1 MSSKKLKIF
10 LVMSGSATA
19 IQDSEIMYLNI
30 LDTLKNLSH
39 DITHYD
45 FGSKWN
51 DIKASSDNEKKEILT
66 SDILDEFKKEEGYDL
81 FLSFLADLYVTP
93 DLYKEIKNICPSVN
107 WTCNSHQFDD
117 LHKEISPYV
126 DLNTYI
132 SLDHKDLYDSV
143 NAKSYWM
150 PMAANPGFY
159 KNNKDKDI
167 DLSFIGSAY
176 GKRPYYLWRLLQSGL
191 DVDINGFGWRF
202 DKNFSN
208 FLRLYIYPLVI
219 PFFSDSSKLHYIEAN
234 TRTNILKL
242 LNNSFKVGK
251 PLNDN
256 EYADALS
263 RSKITLNFPE
273 SRVNHDYMNPHV
285 IKGINFRDFEAP
297 MSGAMLMTQ
306 FSKELEFFYR
316 DGEEVISFH
325 NEHDLIDKCRFYSSN
340 EESRVKIAE
349 AGYKRAIA
357 EHTWE
362 NRFNKLFDVLNDL
375 YNIYS

>member
-1 MSSKKLKIF
+1 MSSKNLKIF

-45 FGSKWN
+45 FSSKWN

-66 SDILDEFKKEEGYDL
+66 SDILCEFKKEEGYDL

-117 LHKEISPYV
+117 LHKEISPHV

-132 SLDHKDLYDSV
+132 SLDHKSLYDTV

-208 FLRLYIYPLVI
+208 FLRLYVYPLAI

-242 LNNSFKVGK
+242 INSSFKVGA
-251 PLNDN
+251 PL
-256 EYADALS
+256 
-263 RSKITLNFPE
+263 KIKYHIPE
-273 SRVNHDYMNPHV
+273 IGKYFTGKFIGCTYRKNIEKKLLES
-285 IKGINFRDFEAP
+285 
-297 MSGAMLMTQ
+297 
-306 FSKELEFFYR
+306 FS
-316 DGEEVISFH
+316 V
-325 NEHDLIDKCRFYSSN
+325 
-340 EESRVKIAE
+340 
-349 AGYKRAIA
+349 
-357 EHTWE
+357 
-362 NRFNKLFDVLNDL
+362 
-375 YNIYS
+375 